1 MLSLRIRLECR
12 TTTLRT
18 HHKSAS
24 HVITIY
30 HNGASL
36 FDKYVRSDNCIR
48 QFHTWEN
55 KTDIDLLVDNSM
67 RSLHYYIGQ
76 LDIKCWSRE
85 PAKV

>member
-1 MLSLRIRLECR
+1 MLSLRIRLEGR
-12 TTTLRT
+12 TTASRT

-24 HVITIY
+24 HSITIY

-48 QFHTWEN
+48 QLHTWKN
-55 KTDIDLLVDNSM
+55 KTDIDLLVDKSM

-76 LDIKCWSRE
+76 LDIKYWSRE
-85 PAKV
+85 SAKV